1 MSSGT
6 TTGSPEATS
15 SKVKELLHRAVAR
28 AQASPVD
35 GMLREKAVQHGK
47 KILRRLSLAN
57 TSNIPADARR
67 VSISRSRKSVPPPQP
82 KALADARLL
91 SHITECRGV
100 MHKLP
105 IRDVINIGS
114 GKDRVFQL
122 DGGVLK
128 YFTPRSG
135 QCISDVFKSCWVFDA
150 SNAIHFS
157 FFSVHSFVYDSVI

>member
-6 TTGSPEATS
+6 GSPETA
-15 SKVKELLHRAVAR
+15 SKVDELRNRAASR
-28 AQASPVD
+28 AQVSSPLVVD
-35 GMLREKAVQHGK
+35 DMLREKAAQHGK

-57 TSNIPADARR
+57 TSSKPGDPRR
-67 VSISRSRKSVPPPQP
+67 VSISRNRKSVPPPQP

-91 SHITECRGV
+91 SHITECRGT

-135 QCISDVFKSCWVFDA
+135 QSCLKT
-150 SNAIHFS
+150 
-157 FFSVHSFVYDSVI
+157 